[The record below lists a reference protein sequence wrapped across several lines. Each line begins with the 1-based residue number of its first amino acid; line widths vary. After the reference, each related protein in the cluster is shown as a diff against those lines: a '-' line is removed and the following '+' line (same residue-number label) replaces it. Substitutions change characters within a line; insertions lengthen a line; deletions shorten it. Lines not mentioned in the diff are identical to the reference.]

1 MLRYWTGIKFRIFIS
16 FSNSETGYD
25 KVNSL
30 NLKGSLKEGGEV
42 ALARL
47 ASFSNS
53 EIDHDRVNSL
63 NLKGSLKE
71 GTDSAYIYRST

>member
-1 MLRYWTGIKFRIFIS
+1 MEFRIFIS
-16 FSNSETGYD
+16 FSNSEIGYD

-30 NLKGSLKEGGEV
+30 NLKDSLKKDGEV
-42 ALARL
+42 SLARL

-53 EIDHDRVNSL
+53 EIGYDRVNSL

-71 GTDSAYIYRST
+71 GTDSAYMYRST